1 MTSPAWTLYSLN
13 MNYFL
18 NECHVI
24 STVLQLLNSFRFLR
38 LKKKKKEKEAQNAC
52 FFLFFP
58 FFFVQKKLSVALFLF
73 YCIYVDT
80 LW

>member
-1 MTSPAWTLYSLN
+1 MFAWPPPAWTLYSLN
-13 MNYFL
+13 INYFL

-38 LKKKKKEKEAQNAC
+38 LKKKKAQNAC
-52 FFLFFP
+52 LLFFFP

-73 YCIYVDT
+73 LCIYVDT